1 MRQHLVSHMVNSI
14 QRLGFSPTA
23 TLEHRKLAVELAEV
37 IINWEYGIKEEASS
51 EPPSE
56 NFPLKHSID
65 DAGESQR
72 KRLAVSGPSG
82 STAPLQAVKPEP
94 GVSKPIERAYTDTVI
109 IFLLRLACHCQVR
122 TKSHLQFGFRCYIFI

>member
-1 MRQHLVSHMVNSI
+1 MVNSI

-37 IINWEYGIKEEASS
+37 IINWEYGIKEEATG

-65 DAGESQR
+65 DAAESQR
-72 KRLAVSGPSG
+72 KRLAVAGPSG
-82 STAPLQAVKPEP
+82 TATPLQAVKTEP
-94 GVSKPIERAYTDTVI
+94 GMSKPIERAFADTVI
-109 IFLLRLACHCQVR
+109 NFLLRLACHCQV
-122 TKSHLQFGFRCYIFI
+122 KNKVQLWQNFVDVL